1 LQARPRLRNIRS
13 MTVVPTGRL
22 RLFFALWPDPPAR
35 QLLAD
40 IATAVARDRD
50 GRATPPA
57 ALHVTVAFLGSVE
70 AGLLPLVEAAGAA
83 AASTTQPF
91 TATFDLPGGPGRSGI
106 AWLGCTE
113 PSAGLITLHGLLAAA
128 LAARGLP
135 VEPRAY
141 RPHVTLARDCTRPAP
156 GEAPDGSPV
165 SWLADRL
172 ALVASTPGGG
182 TSTYRTLHG
191 WPLAG

>member
-1 LQARPRLRNIRS
+1 
-13 MTVVPTGRL
+13 MTVAPTGRL
-22 RLFFALWPDPPAR
+22 RLFFALWPDQPAR
-35 QLLAD
+35 KLLAD
-40 IATAVARDRD
+40 IAAAVARDRD

-57 ALHVTVAFLGSVE
+57 ALHVTLAFLGAVE
-70 AGLLPLVEAAGAA
+70 ASRLPLVEAAGAA
-83 AASTTQPF
+83 AASAAPRF
-91 TATFDLPGGPGRSGI
+91 RVTFDLPGGPGHGGI
-106 AWLGCTE
+106 AWLGCTT

-135 VEPRAY
+135 VEPRVY

-156 GEAPDGSPV
+156 GEPPDGSPV